1 MKILVCF
8 LKKKMSDSFVIFKDH
23 LKTLHRFLTV
33 NGYETNRV
41 YPEGMSKEEFFKQL
55 ETDFKT
61 HTEILEMI
69 PRVEDLR
76 IHMSGVYNHKTLNR
90 RIFVYF
96 CPLMDSNISQKVSEF
111 LRILFLIKDC
121 KHGVIITDRNLSA
134 TAKNNINTVKMPD
147 EGNDNDVYNLYHFT
161 DKTFIDISDN
171 YYTPNV
177 RRVFNTEEAK
187 IFCRENNIN
196 GVKLPKISVDDPLA
210 AFYLCKVGNIIE
222 LERDVGLE
230 HSIMSTQLVYRYVTP
245 ISFNSRR

>member
-1 MKILVCF
+1 
-8 LKKKMSDSFVIFKDH
+8 MSDSFVIFKDH
-23 LKTLHRFLTV
+23 LKTLHKFLTV

-41 YPEGMSKEEFFKQL
+41 YPEGMSKSEFFKQL
-55 ETDFKT
+55 EAEFKT
-61 HTEILEMI
+61 HTEILELI
-69 PRVEDLR
+69 PRVDDLR
-76 IHMSGVYNHKTLNR
+76 IHMSGVYNHKTFNR
-90 RIFVYF
+90 RIFIYF
-96 CPLMDSNISQKVSEF
+96 CPLMDTNISQKVSEF

-134 TAKNNINTVKMPD
+134 TAKNNINTVKMD
-147 EGNDNDVYNLYHFT
+147 DGEGGNDNDIYHLYHFT

-177 RRVFNTEEAK
+177 RKVFNTEEAK
-187 IFCRENNIN
+187 KFCQENNIN

-245 ISFNSRR
+245 VPFNSRR